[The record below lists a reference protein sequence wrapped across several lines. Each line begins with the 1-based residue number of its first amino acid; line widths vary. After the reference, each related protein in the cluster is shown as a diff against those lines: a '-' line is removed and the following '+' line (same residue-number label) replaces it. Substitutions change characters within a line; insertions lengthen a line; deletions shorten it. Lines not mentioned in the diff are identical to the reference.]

1 MKLFFYRFIECTW
14 GFPQSLLG
22 FFLYLIYRKSP
33 HTSYKGSIVTYWP
46 KKGGISLGL
55 FTFIENY
62 SGRKDYLQR
71 HEYGHTLQSLILGPF
86 YLLIIGLPSYIWAN
100 LPYFIKMRKEKN
112 IPYNSFFTEKN
123 ADLLGGNLNI

>member
-1 MKLFFYRFIECTW
+1 MKNVFYTILQCTW
-14 GFPQSLLG
+14 SFPQTLLG
-22 FFLYLIYRKSP
+22 LIMYIKYKKSP
-33 HTSYKGSIVTYWP
+33 HTSYKGSLVTYWP

-62 SGRKDYLQR
+62 SGRQNYLLR

-86 YLLIIGLPSYIWAN
+86 YLLVIGLPSFVWAN
-100 LPYFIKMRKEKN
+100 FPCFIRLRKKKK

-123 ADLLGGNLNI
+123 ADLLGGNI